1 MVFFEVNSSKKRA
14 NGVKNGEKRSALPA
28 EVVFGRARYAQPFSR
43 FFIDRD
49 FYPAFWLF

>member
-28 EVVFGRARYAQPFSR
+28 EVVFGRARYARPFYR
-43 FFIDRD
+43 YNIDQRIFGRND
-49 FYPAFWLF
+49 